1 VQPGDGG
8 VSSWRRLMG
17 CGLAEGCVGR
27 REGRRVEM
35 VVATDAVA
43 VAGPSA
49 RGEGR

>member
-1 VQPGDGG
+1 
-8 VSSWRRLMG
+8 
-17 CGLAEGCVGR
+17 VGR
-27 REGRRVEM
+27 WVGRRVEM